1 MKRKIINV
9 IGLFF
14 LLVVLPA
21 MSWVYLSQGLAY
33 QKAKRA
39 ELRAYGTIPPFPYRL
54 LNGDSIGETELG
66 GKLLMVFDVSDA
78 SASTTEAIFGELEK
92 IHRQF
97 DEREDVLFL
106 LRADK
111 KDSLLME
118 QLLTRYKLVDPG
130 QVYTILR
137 RAGEEPGSGLGL
149 KGSKMATQVVVADSS
164 GLIRQYYDFTD
175 GNRVRRSV
183 EHIAMLM
190 PFRDRE
196 EAVLQR
202 EKEK

>member
-1 MKRKIINV
+1 MKRNIINV

-21 MSWVYLSQGLAY
+21 MSWVYLSKGLSY

-39 ELRAYGTIPPFPYRL
+39 ELREYGKMPPFPYIL
-54 LNGDSIGETELG
+54 LNGDSIGALELKG
-66 GKLLMVFDVSDA
+66 RLLMVFDAVDGVDA
-78 SASTTEAIFGELEK
+78 STEVVFQELEK

-97 DEREDVLFL
+97 DERKDVIFL
-106 LRADK
+106 LQAAQ
-111 KDSLLME
+111 KDSMLLE
-118 QLLTRYKLVDPG
+118 QLLKRYKLADPG
-130 QVYTILR
+130 QVYTV
-137 RAGEEPGSGLGL
+137 AGRPGAGFVKGTKDGRNAGLV
-149 KGSKMATQVVVADSS
+149 AIADSS
-164 GLIRQYYDFTD
+164 GVIRQYYDFLD

-196 EAVLQR
+196 EAVLKR

>member
-1 MKRKIINV
+1 MKRNIITS

-21 MSWVYLSQGLAY
+21 MSWVYLSQGLSY

-39 ELRAYGTIPPFPYRL
+39 ELRAFGKIPPFPYQL
-54 LNGDSIGETELG
+54 LNGDSIGEAELG
-66 GKLLMVFDVSDA
+66 GKLLMVFNISRKEA
-78 SASTTEAIFGELEK
+78 GSTETVLEELEK

-97 DEREDVLFL
+97 DDRKDVIFL
-106 LRADK
+106 LQADK
-111 KDSLLME
+111 QDSLFVE
-118 QLLTRYKLVDPG
+118 QLLARIKLTDPG
-130 QVYTILR
+130 QVYTIVQA
-137 RAGEEPGSGLGL
+137 AGDSNRFGTGD
-149 KGSKMATQVVVADSS
+149 AAAAQVAIADSA
-164 GLIRQYYDFTD
+164 GVIRQYYDFLD

-190 PFRDRE
+190 PFRDRD

-202 EKEK
+202 EREK

>member
-1 MKRKIINV
+1 MKRNIITT

-14 LLVVLPA
+14 LLVVLPG

-33 QKAKRA
+33 QKAKRD
-39 ELRAYGTIPPFPYRL
+39 ELRELGKIPPFPYQL

-66 GKLLMVFDVSDA
+66 GKLLMIFSVSNKDA
-78 SASTTEAIFGELEK
+78 SSTEIVLKELEK

-97 DEREDVLFL
+97 DDRKDVIFLLQANKQDSLFL
-106 LRADK
+106 EE
-111 KDSLLME
+111 LLSRM
-118 QLLTRYKLVDPG
+118 KFSDPG
-130 QVYTILR
+130 QVYTIIQT
-137 RAGEEPGSGLGL
+137 PGARNYLS
-149 KGSKMATQVVVADSS
+149 SADHVPTHVAIADSA
-164 GLIRQYYDFTD
+164 GVIRQYYDFLD

-190 PFRDRE
+190 PFRERD

>member
-1 MKRKIINV
+1 MKRNIITS

-21 MSWVYLSQGLAY
+21 MSWVYLSQGLSY

-39 ELRAYGTIPPFPYRL
+39 ELKELGEIPPFPYQL
-54 LNGDSIGETELG
+54 LNGDSIGEAELG
-66 GKLLMVFDVSDA
+66 GKLLMVFNI
-78 SASTTEAIFGELEK
+78 SAKEPNSTEFILKELEK

-97 DEREDVLFL
+97 NDRKDVIFLLQADKQDSLFL
-106 LRADK
+106 
-111 KDSLLME
+111 E
-118 QLLTRYKLVDPG
+118 QLLTRIKLSDPG
-130 QVYTILR
+130 QVYTIVQT
-137 RAGEEPGSGLGL
+137 AGDNKRFGAEGSSTG
-149 KGSKMATQVVVADSS
+149 QVVIADSS
-164 GLIRQYYDFTD
+164 GVIRQYYDFLD

-190 PFRDRE
+190 PFRDRD

-202 EKEK
+202 EREK

>member
-1 MKRKIINV
+1 MKRNIITT

-21 MSWVYLSQGLAY
+21 MSWVYLSQGLSY

-39 ELRAYGTIPPFPYRL
+39 ELKEFGKIPPFPYLL
-54 LNGDSIGETELG
+54 LNGDSIGESELG
-66 GKLLMVFDVSDA
+66 GKLLMIFNVSNKDA
-78 SASTTEAIFGELEK
+78 GSTEIILKELEK

-97 DEREDVLFL
+97 DDRKDVIFLLQADRRDSLFL
-106 LRADK
+106 EE
-111 KDSLLME
+111 LLSR
-118 QLLTRYKLVDPG
+118 LNLSDPG
-130 QVYTILR
+130 QVYSIVQT
-137 RAGEEPGSGLGL
+137 AGEYKQFGSGDY
-149 KGSKMATQVVVADSS
+149 AAAQVAIADSS
-164 GLIRQYYDFTD
+164 GIVRQYYDFLD

-190 PFRDRE
+190 PFRDRD

-202 EKEK
+202 EREK

>member
-1 MKRKIINV
+1 MKRNIINV

-21 MSWVYLSQGLAY
+21 MSWVYLSKGLSY

-39 ELRAYGTIPPFPYRL
+39 ELREYGKIPPFPYML
-54 LNGDSIGETELG
+54 LNGDSIGAPELK
-66 GKLLMVFDVSDA
+66 GKLLMVFDAVDGVDA
-78 SASTTEAIFGELEK
+78 STEVVFKELEK

-97 DEREDVLFL
+97 DERKDVIFL
-106 LRADK
+106 LQAAQ
-111 KDSLLME
+111 KDSMLLE
-118 QLLTRYKLVDPG
+118 QLLKRYKLADQG
-130 QVYTILR
+130 QVYAV
-137 RAGEEPGSGLGL
+137 AGRPGAGFRIGTKDGSTKTGLV
-149 KGSKMATQVVVADSS
+149 AIADSS
-164 GLIRQYYDFTD
+164 GVIRQYYDFLD

-190 PFRDRE
+190 PFRDRD
-196 EAVLQR
+196 EAVLKR